1 MNQVKK
7 HNKYNRLPDFLKMSS
22 ILIFLLGFL
31 FSNPS
36 FAEEKKKNKP
46 SLEESATKIYLDGFR
61 YNESYIKTEIPFVN
75 YIRDRELAEVHIM
88 STTQRTGARGTEY
101 TITFYGQHQFAN
113 LNDTLKYVSK
123 QADAMEITRQ
133 EIVRLLKIGLMP
145 YISKTAHADYISIS
159 YRRKRDPVAVEDK
172 WNNWVFFI
180 SGSADLEFE
189 ENDHKTELDG
199 ALSAERV
206 TPDWR
211 ISLSGRADYNL
222 RKIESSSYI
231 TKNPS
236 FNTLIVKSINDHW
249 STGLYGSAL
258 SSDSY
263 NSKLTISAGPAL
275 EFNRVPYSVSTRKEF
290 RFLYKVEYKNIRY
303 KSETIFGKF
312 DEQLF
317 KQTLSATLEL
327 RDKWGSTVGTLEGSN
342 YLHDFGLLRLRLSG
356 RINLRLFGSLSL
368 DISGSIAMIRDDLS
382 LRKGDREVDEVLLR
396 LKRLSSDYD
405 INTRIGFR
413 YTFGSIYSNVVNPRF
428 GGGNTRRR
436 R

>member
-1 MNQVKK
+1 MKK
-7 HNKYNRLPDFLKMSS
+7 HNKYSWLPKFLMVNSV
-22 ILIFLLGFL
+22 LIFLLGFL
-31 FSNPS
+31 MSSPS
-36 FAEEKKKNKP
+36 FSEEKKKNKP

-75 YIRDRELAEVHIM
+75 YIRDRDQAEVHIM
-88 STTQRTGARGTEY
+88 STTQRTGAGGTEY

-123 QADAMEITRQ
+123 QADAMEVTRQ

-145 YISKTAHADYISIS
+145 YISKTAHAHYISIT
-159 YRRKRDPVAVEDK
+159 YRRKRDPVAVEDN
-172 WNNWVFFI
+172 WNNWVFFV
-180 SGSADLEFE
+180 SGSADLEYE
-189 ENDHKTELDG
+189 ESDHKTELDA

-206 TPDWR
+206 TPDLR

-222 RKIESSSYI
+222 RKIESSSYT

-236 FNTLIVKSINDHW
+236 FNVLIVKSINEHW

-263 NSKLTISAGPAL
+263 NSKLTWSAGPAI
-275 EFNRVPYSVSTRKEF
+275 EFNVFPYSVSTRKEF
-290 RFLYKVEYKNIRY
+290 RFLYKVEYRDIRY
-303 KSETIFGKF
+303 KEETIFSKF
-312 DEQLF
+312 HEQLF
-317 KQTLSATLEL
+317 KQTLSGTLEL
-327 RDKWGSTVGTLEGSN
+327 RDKWGSTVATLEGSN
-342 YLHDFGLLRLRLSG
+342 YLHDFSILRLRLSG

-368 DISGSIAMIRDDLS
+368 DISGSVAMIRDDLS
-382 LRKGDREVDEVLLR
+382 LRKGEREVDEVLLR

-413 YTFGSIYSNVVNPRF
+413 YTFGSIYSNVVNSRF
-428 GGGNTRRR
+428 GGGNTRGRGR
-436 R
+436 Y